1 MAWQCQCEGFRP
13 ISGSLSDASFAQPSD
28 EWELGVA
35 CACATDHPAQN
46 IDRALS
52 AIPSAAPPMEL
63 WSFAFGTLVVLV
75 SLEVRRRRVE
85 DTTSPA
91 ALQRFLF

>member
-1 MAWQCQCEGFRP
+1 MRKRMPLLAFMLLAVICL
-13 ISGSLSDASFAQPSD
+13 IL
-28 EWELGVA
+28 LGIA

-52 AIPSAAPPMEL
+52 AIPAAPPLVEV
-63 WSFAFGTLVVLV
+63 WSFAFGALIVLIM
-75 SLEVRRRRVE
+75 LDVRRRRT
-85 DTTSPA
+85 DTPSPA